1 MALYGGTYRA
11 YGLLVRSALALP
23 ELEPGEGAPEVEIR
37 LGHPVPPESAQKS
50 ASVRATARRIRLG
63 GAGVGTFT
71 VRDGRDMGVCPARG
85 ADERAV
91 RLYLLGPALA
101 ALLHQRGL
109 LTLPARGVAGWG
121 GGPPVPGGPR
131 PGAVP

>member
-63 GAGVGTFT
+63 GGGGGGFT
-71 VRDGRDMGVCPARG
+71 VGGGRGLGGWPGRG
-85 ADERAV
+85 ADERGV
-91 RLYLLGPALA
+91 GPELLGAALA
-101 ALLHQRGL
+101 AL
-109 LTLPARGVAGWG
+109 
-121 GGPPVPGGPR
+121 
-131 PGAVP
+131 